1 MYDCAEAPSGLRI
14 NLLQESPEVI
24 FRGNRRLK
32 KQRALF
38 QVNTS
43 LPASIGPIGSVA
55 TTAKSLILT
64 QLPSPQ
70 GSLSHKE
77 I

>member
-24 FRGNRRLK
+24 FRENRRLK

>member
-1 MYDCAEAPSGLRI
+1 MYDCTEAPSGLKI

-24 FRGNRRLK
+24 FRENRRLK